1 MCELSMSCEICFGPS
16 PRSRRSLLAQK
27 VEAAPQAAWASLTA
41 MSNLLIDTL
50 VQWIRRRASA
60 TLALD
65 SHSLSHQKDYQMDGT
80 NALKEPRG

>member
-1 MCELSMSCEICFGPS
+1 
-16 PRSRRSLLAQK
+16 
-27 VEAAPQAAWASLTA
+27 

-65 SHSLSHQKDYQMDGT
+65 SHSLSNQKDYQMDGT